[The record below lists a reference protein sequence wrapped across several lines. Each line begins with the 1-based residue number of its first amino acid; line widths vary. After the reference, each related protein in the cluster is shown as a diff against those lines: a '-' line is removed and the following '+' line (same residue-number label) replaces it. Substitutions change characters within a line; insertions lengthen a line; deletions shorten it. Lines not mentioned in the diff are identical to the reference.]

1 MKINWK
7 TLLQALIISIIVIT
21 LLSVFLFYPMLNSIM
36 ATNSQGIAST
46 LETPDDPFTNKVV
59 ISLIYVS
66 VFCFIASTATFYFVI
81 NDLKNRNK

>member
-7 TLLQALIISIIVIT
+7 TLLQALILSIILIT

-36 ATNSQGIAST
+36 TKNPQGLAST

-66 VFCFIASTATFYFVI
+66 VFCFLASTATFYFII
-81 NDLKNRNK
+81 NYLKKRNK